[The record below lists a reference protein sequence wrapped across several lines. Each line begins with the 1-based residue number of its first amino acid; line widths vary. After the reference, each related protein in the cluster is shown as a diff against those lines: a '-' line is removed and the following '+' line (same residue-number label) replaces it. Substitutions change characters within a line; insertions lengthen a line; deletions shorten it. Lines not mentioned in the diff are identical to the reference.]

1 MDNFPKSNV
10 LHLINGL
17 IKNTP
22 DLKNNK
28 LIFTTSTGTIVGEMF
43 SLDEISNLEKNISNE
58 TLVVYMSHLAMKTYN
73 KGSENK
79 EKINF
84 SDCIFLKNVTILNG
98 RCNINLESY
107 MLFVDS
113 ITGFSIGNL

>member
-10 LHLINGL
+10 LHLINNL

-43 SLDEISNLEKNISNE
+43 SLDEVSNLEKNISNE

-73 KGSENK
+73 KSSENK
-79 EKINF
+79 EKITF
-84 SDCIFLKNVTILNG
+84 SDCIFFKK
-98 RCNINLESY
+98 CNY
-107 MLFVDS
+107 P
-113 ITGFSIGNL
+113 

>member
-10 LHLINGL
+10 LHLINNL

-43 SLDEISNLEKNISNE
+43 SLDEVSNLEKNISNE
-58 TLVVYMSHLAMKTYN
+58 TLVVYMSHLAMNTYN
-73 KGSENK
+73 KSSENK
-79 EKINF
+79 EKITF

-98 RCNINLESY
+98 GCNINLQSY

>member
-58 TLVVYMSHLAMKTYN
+58 TLAIYISNQAVKTYN
-73 KGSENK
+73 KNSENK

-84 SDCIFLKNVTILNG
+84 SDYIFLKNVTI
-98 RCNINLESY
+98 INADSKIKLESY
-107 MLFVDS
+107 VLFIDS
-113 ITGFSIGNL
+113 ITGYSIGNL